1 MEIDIV
7 ADATRWIGKP
17 FNHLWRGSSV
27 GQSVR
32 LIIARS
38 RVQVSLTPLD
48 AQVNRCLV
56 QQLIH
61 GYPKISTI
69 PRYQLPLIL
78 IKQLNKHILMIW
90 SNQSEDGMVWSD
102 DVLLAPI

>member
-1 MEIDIV
+1 
-7 ADATRWIGKP
+7 
-17 FNHLWRGSSV
+17 
-27 GQSVR
+27 
-32 LIIARS
+32 
-38 RVQVSLTPLD
+38 
-48 AQVNRCLV
+48 
-56 QQLIH
+56 LIH